1 MAFSPDDSQIIFA
14 GTRNGIFKSDNDGK
28 IWTHLSSYKGLEV
41 FALVFDDKGSLF
53 ASVKTFG
60 MAYSDNFGETW
71 EDMQD
76 IDLTVTSIAP
86 DSDNGELYVAGF
98 SSEGF
103 QEVYKIPYD
112 DVSSYEMIA
121 TNKGLR

>member
-1 MAFSPDDSQIIFA
+1 LIFA
-14 GTRNGIFKSDNDGK
+14 GTGNGIFKTTDNGK
-28 IWTHLSSYKGLEV
+28 TWTPLGSYKGLEV
-41 FALVFDDKGSLF
+41 FALAFDDNGTLF

-60 MAYSDNFGETW
+60 LAYSEDFGESW

-76 IDLTVTSIAP
+76 VDLTVTSIAF
-86 DSDNGELYVAGF
+86 DSDSNEIYVAGF
-98 SSEGF
+98 SPEGF

-112 DVSSYEMIA
+112 VNSYELIG

>member
-1 MAFSPDDSQIIFA
+1 ML
-14 GTRNGIFKSDNDGK
+14 G
-28 IWTHLSSYKGLEV
+28 SYKGLEV
-41 FALVFDDKGSLF
+41 FALAFDDKGVLF

-60 MAYSDNFGETW
+60 LVYSDNFGESW

-76 IDLTVTSIAP
+76 INLTVTSIAS
-86 DSDNGELYVAGF
+86 DSSSNEIYIAGY

-103 QEVYKIPYD
+103 QEVYKMPYD
-112 DVSSYEMIA
+112 ASSYEMIG